1 MIHGNRSF
9 GIVLSLLS
17 KIRAESAAHLKSK
30 HTKPKN
36 MTLVIVPHRDLG
48 VQMLRWISSITNAF
62 GKDEKRLD
70 EVAQLVV
77 RGDTLPLNEKA
88 EHIISNPPSI
98 LIGTPQALWELY
110 GLSQKSLHV
119 NRLSTLVV
127 DETDYLLDVPPPYLR
142 RAHSATAWRKF
153 NKHPSLTRK
162 LLDEIIPLRK
172 PGALRLGEEVEE
184 AEEDDRIPS
193 KMHRSNKVPGS
204 LQVVMAS
211 ATIHGGLKE
220 HLQRARWLDD
230 ETVYISGKVANKKH
244 AHMALQTSEE
254 APKVIHHAFV
264 VDRDGKIENVEFA
277 SKPQEDTKDEGEVS
291 TALDDAGESEPP
303 REEILFDESMFFII
317 ISLANV
323 KFVD

>member
-291 TALDDAGESEPP
+291 SALDDAEESQPSH
-303 REEILFDESMFFII
+303 EERLFEESMFFVT
-317 ISLANV
+317 ISLSKLDN
-323 KFVD
+323 